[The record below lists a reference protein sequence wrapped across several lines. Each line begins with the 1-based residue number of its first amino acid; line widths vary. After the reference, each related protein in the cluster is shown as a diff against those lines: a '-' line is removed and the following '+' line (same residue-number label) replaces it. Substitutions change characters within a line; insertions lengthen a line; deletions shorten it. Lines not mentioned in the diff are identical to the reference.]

1 MLQWV
6 RVANAC
12 LAALS
17 FVACR
22 SVNLVTTA
30 FGIGTALSAV
40 IRATMMEAKM
50 KVLAAAV
57 EATMKLTELVSFSLH
72 GALALLAELR

>member
-1 MLQWV
+1 MV
-6 RVANAC
+6 YIR
-12 LAALS
+12 
-17 FVACR
+17 
-22 SVNLVTTA
+22 VNLVTTA
-30 FGIGTALSAV
+30 LGIGTALSAV

-50 KVLAAAV
+50 KVLAATM